1 MAIFGTESSSLIVNG
16 GTINIKSNAND
27 VGGIYLSKEII
38 FNDGNYT
45 FNIDI
50 KALNN
55 INPPNAIDSKG
66 FITIKKGKYNIISGE
81 GKGIKT
87 ESYLYI
93 GNIGDNDE
101 DLELKIETRNKGI
114 EAKGIEILSGNINI
128 TSYGDGINAIND
140 QCNID
145 CKGNCDCYMKIE
157 GGNIN
162 INSGE
167 DGIDSKGDIFI
178 NNGKLIVFGAS
189 SGDNQPIDKV
199 GLLNISRGIVLAGGS
214 PALGGV
220 QANTTQTEGV
230 YVKHIDV
237 GAKIDIYEENTNK
250 IIINVKAPKAVEYL
264 YFSFPEKNFYMQLN
278 GAKVKTNS
286 TSIFKG
292 LQSDPSQNLVD
303 DSNNSFFIGKSNIFI
318 LLVFI
323 LF

>member
-1 MAIFGTESSSLIVNG
+1 M
-16 GTINIKSNAND
+16 
-27 VGGIYLSKEII
+27 
-38 FNDGNYT
+38 
-45 FNIDI
+45 
-50 KALNN
+50 
-55 INPPNAIDSKG
+55 
-66 FITIKKGKYNIISGE
+66 
-81 GKGIKT
+81 
-87 ESYLYI
+87 
-93 GNIGDNDE
+93 
-101 DLELKIETRNKGI
+101 
-114 EAKGIEILSGNINI
+114 
-128 TSYGDGINAIND
+128 
-140 QCNID
+140 
-145 CKGNCDCYMKIE
+145 
-157 GGNIN
+157 
-162 INSGE
+162 
-167 DGIDSKGDIFI
+167 
-178 NNGKLIVFGAS
+178 FGAS

-214 PALGGV
+214 PVLGGV

-237 GAKIDIYEENTNK
+237 GSKIDIYEENTNK
-250 IIINVKAPKAVEYL
+250 IIINIKAPKAVEYL